1 MKIVINILFLFI
13 SAHVIVY
20 FVAGEN
26 DVTSNFIAAIE
37 MISIMAFIY
46 SKTKIK
52 SENEEKQSN
61 AKLQKRCE

>member
-20 FVAGEN
+20 FVAGKN
-26 DVTSNFIAAIE
+26 DVISNLIAAIE
-37 MISIMAFIY
+37 MVSIMAFIY

-52 SENEEKQSN
+52 PETEEKQSN
-61 AKLQKRCE
+61 SKLQKRCE

>member
-26 DVTSNFIAAIE
+26 DVISNLIAAIE
-37 MISIMAFIY
+37 MLLIIALIY
-46 SKTKIK
+46 SKIKIK
-52 SENEEKQSN
+52 SEHEEKQSN